1 MLLVLGSK
9 RAGSLGE
16 LWEVEWWQWFAE
28 WWQWF
33 AEWSQGFAEWSQ
45 GFVEQWLFELFVELP
60 ELLLVVVEQ
69 TLNGSRQKCISYDTL
84 H

>member
-1 MLLVLGSK
+1 MSLVLGSK

-28 WWQWF
+28 WWLPKW
-33 AEWSQGFAEWSQ
+33 
-45 GFVEQWLFELFVELP
+45 FVEKGLPELSAELP
-60 ELLLVVVEQ
+60 EFLLDQNLH
-69 TLNGSRQKCISYDTL
+69 GSRQKCISFNTL